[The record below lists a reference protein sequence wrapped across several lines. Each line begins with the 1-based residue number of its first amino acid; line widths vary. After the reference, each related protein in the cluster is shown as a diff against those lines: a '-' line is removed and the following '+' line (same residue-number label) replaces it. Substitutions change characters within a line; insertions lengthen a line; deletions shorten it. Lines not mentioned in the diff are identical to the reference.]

1 LSYIGNSNVENWLT
15 PEVEF
20 FSGDGTTTTF
30 QLTRR
35 TYTFA
40 DLVVVVENV
49 IQNPAE
55 SYTWNHT
62 TNSIVFY
69 EPPSPGSSNIY
80 VKYNSRQTSIIAPG
94 QGTVT
99 QDSLTPG
106 APDWTPDGNV
116 TILGTITVNGST
128 ATVNNLIAN
137 NNVTA
142 INVNSQNLFGDARY
156 TSNINAGNVVS
167 FGTRVAT
174 DALGTGVAN
183 SDTFLAGDNSW
194 KPVVKSFLTD
204 TGFSPSTSFT
214 GDVTLSGTL
223 NTANGGTGLT
233 SFTSNGAVYATD
245 GTTLTTGT
253 LPVFSGGTGLS
264 TISANSVVLG
274 NGTNPVQTVA
284 PGTAN
289 NILVSNGTQW
299 VSGNA
304 TTFGIGVTGGGGR
317 GAIFTSNG
325 IFTVPLGISQVKVT
339 VIGGGG
345 GFIVSPNLQFGSNGG
360 DGGVAVKYVSGL
372 VAGQNITVTV
382 GTKGASVNSFVGAA
396 NAGGSSSFGTF
407 AVATGGAGGYYDA
420 FNIAN
425 DGDPGLG
432 TTGDFS
438 IVNPRF
444 APISSTYYY
453 GQGDRRGFILP
464 DGIVL
469 VEF

>member
-20 FSGDGTTTTF
+20 FSGDGVTTTF

-69 EPPSPGSSNIY
+69 EPPNPGESNIY
-80 VKYNSRQTSIIAPG
+80 VKYNTRQASIIAPG

-116 TILGTITVNGST
+116 YVLGTLTVNGST
-128 ATVNNLIAN
+128 ATVNNLVAN
-137 NNVTA
+137 NNVNA
-142 INVNSQNLFGDARY
+142 ISVNASYLYGDGVGLSNLNGANIAFGL
-156 TSNINAGNVVS
+156 IPP
-167 FGTRVAT
+167 GTLAT
-174 DALGTGVAN
+174 GTPSTN
-183 SDTFLAGDNSW
+183 TFLAGDSVW
-194 KPVVKSFLTD
+194 KPVVQSFTSN
-204 TGFSPSTSFT
+204 TGLLPSTSST
-214 GDVTLSGTL
+214 GSVVLSGTL

-233 SFTSNGAVYATD
+233 SFSSGGAVYSTNAS
-245 GTTLTTGT
+245 TLTSGT
-253 LPVFSGGTGLS
+253 LPVTAGGTGKS
-264 TISANSVVLG
+264 TISANNVILG
-274 NGTNPVQTVA
+274 NGTDAVQEVA

-289 NILVSNGTQW
+289 NILVSDGTKW

-304 TTFGIGVTGGGGR
+304 TTFGIGVTSGGGR
-317 GAIFTSNG
+317 GTIFTSNG
-325 IFTVPLGISQVKVT
+325 TFTVPLGISQVKVT

-382 GTKGASVNSFVGAA
+382 GTKGTSVNSFVGI
-396 NAGGSSSFGTF
+396 AGTGGTSSFGSF
-407 AVATGGAGGYYDA
+407 AVATGGGGGYYDA

-425 DGDPGLG
+425 DGETGLG

-444 APISSTYYY
+444 SPINSTYYY
-453 GQGDRRGFILP
+453 GQGNRRGFILP
-464 DGIVL
+464 DGVVV

>member
-20 FSGDGTTTTF
+20 FSGDGVTTTF

-69 EPPSPGSSNIY
+69 EPPSPGASNIY
-80 VKYNSRQTSIIAPG
+80 VKYNSRQASIIAPG

-116 TILGTITVNGST
+116 YVLGTLTVNGST

-137 NNVTA
+137 NNVNA
-142 INVNSQNLFGDARY
+142 INVTAQYLYGDAINV
-156 TSNINAGNVVS
+156 SNIKAGNVVS
-167 FGTRVAT
+167 FGTRVPS
-174 DALGTGVAN
+174 DSLGTGTAN
-183 SDTFLAGDNSW
+183 SNTFLSGDSSW
-194 KPVVKSFLTD
+194 KSVVKSFSSNTGLSPVSD
-204 TGFSPSTSFT
+204 TV
-214 GDVTLSGTL
+214 GDVVLSGVL

-233 SFTSNGAVYATD
+233 AFISGGAVYSTS
-245 GTTLTTGT
+245 TSQLTSGT
-253 LPVFSGGTGLS
+253 LPVTAGGTGKS
-264 TISANSVVLG
+264 SISANNVILG
-274 NGTNPVQTVA
+274 NGTAAVQEVA

-289 NILVSNGTQW
+289 NILVSDGTKW

-396 NAGGSSSFGTF
+396 SAGGSSSFGTF
-407 AVATGGAGGYYDA
+407 AVATGGGGGYYDA

-425 DGDPGLG
+425 DGDSGLG

-453 GQGDRRGFILP
+453 GQGNRRGFILP
-464 DGIVL
+464 DGVVL

>member
-1 LSYIGNSNVENWLT
+1 MSYIGNSNVENWLT

-20 FSGDGTTTTF
+20 FSGDGVTTTF

-69 EPPSPGSSNIY
+69 EPPNPGSSNIY
-80 VKYNSRQTSIIAPG
+80 VKYNTRQASIIAPG

-116 TILGTITVNGST
+116 YVLGTLTVNGIT
-128 ATVNNLIAN
+128 ATVNNLVAN
-137 NNVTA
+137 NNVSA
-142 INVNSQNLFGDARY
+142 INVNANYLYGDGVGISNLNGANIAFGLIPPTTLA
-156 TSNINAGNVVS
+156 TGTASSN
-167 FGTRVAT
+167 
-174 DALGTGVAN
+174 
-183 SDTFLAGDNSW
+183 TFLAGDSVW
-194 KPVVKSFLTD
+194 KPVVQSFTSN
-204 TGFSPSTSFT
+204 TGLLPSTSST
-214 GDVTLSGTL
+214 GSVVLSGTL

-233 SFTSNGAVYATD
+233 SFSSGGAVYSTD
-245 GTTLTTGT
+245 ASTLTSGT
-253 LPVFSGGTGLS
+253 LPVTAGGTGLTS
-264 TISANSVVLG
+264 LSANNVILG
-274 NGTNPVQTVA
+274 NGTDAVQTVA

-289 NILVSNGTQW
+289 NILVSDGTKW

-304 TTFGIGVTGGGGR
+304 TIFGIGVTGGGGR
-317 GAIFTSNG
+317 GAIYTANG
-325 IFTVPLGISQVKVT
+325 TFTVPLGISQVKVT
-339 VIGGGG
+339 VVGGGG
-345 GFIVSPNLQFGSNGG
+345 GFVISPNLRFGSNGG
-360 DGGVAVKYVSGL
+360 DGGVAIKYVTGL
-372 VAGQNITVTV
+372 VAGQNITITV
-382 GTKGASVNSFVGAA
+382 GTKGASINSFVGAA
-396 NAGGSSSFGTF
+396 SSGTPSSFGSF
-407 AVATGGAGGYYDA
+407 AIASGGGGGYYDA

-425 DGDPGLG
+425 DGDPGTG

-438 IVNPRF
+438 AANPKF
-444 APISSTYYY
+444 APLSSVYYY
-453 GQGDRRGFILP
+453 GQGDRRSLIIP
-464 DGIVL
+464 DGVVI

>member
-1 LSYIGNSNVENWLT
+1 MSYIGNSNVENWLT

-20 FSGDGTTTTF
+20 FSGDGVTTTF

-116 TILGTITVNGST
+116 FIIGTLNVNGSV
-128 ATVNNLIAN
+128 ARINNLVAN
-137 NNVTA
+137 SNVSA
-142 INVNSQNLFGDARY
+142 INVSATNLFGNGVGL
-156 TSNINAGNVVS
+156 SNLNGANIA
-167 FGTRVAT
+167 FGLIPPGTLAT
-174 DALGTGVAN
+174 GTAASN
-183 SDTFLAGDNSW
+183 TFLAGDSVW
-194 KPVVKSFLTD
+194 KPVVQSFSSN
-204 TGFSPSTSFT
+204 TGLLPSSSAT
-214 GDVTLSGTL
+214 GAVVLSGTL
-223 NTANGGTGLT
+223 STANGGTGLT
-233 SFTSNGAVYATD
+233 TLTANGALYATS
-245 GTTLTTGT
+245 TSVLASGT
-253 LPVFSGGTGLS
+253 LPVNAGGTGATSL
-264 TISANSVVLG
+264 TANSVILG

-289 NILVSNGTQW
+289 NILVSDGTKW

-304 TTFGIGVTGGGGR
+304 TIFGIGVTGGGGR
-317 GAIFTSNG
+317 GAIYTANG
-325 IFTVPLGISQVKVT
+325 TFTVPLGISQVKVT

-345 GFIVSPNLQFGSNGG
+345 GFVISPNLRFGSNGG
-360 DGGVAVKYVSGL
+360 DGGVAIKYVTGL
-372 VAGQNITVTV
+372 VAGQNITITV
-382 GTKGASVNSFVGAA
+382 GTKGASINSYVGAA
-396 NAGGSSSFGTF
+396 SSGTPSSFGSF
-407 AVATGGAGGYYDA
+407 AIASGGGGGYYDA

-425 DGDPGLG
+425 DGDPGTG

-438 IVNPRF
+438 VANPKF
-444 APISSTYYY
+444 APLSSVYYY
-453 GQGDRRGFILP
+453 GQGDRRSLIIP
-464 DGIVL
+464 DGVVL
-469 VEF
+469 VEY

>member
-20 FSGDGTTTTF
+20 FSGDGVTTTF

-69 EPPSPGSSNIY
+69 EPPNPGESNIY

-128 ATVNNLIAN
+128 ATVNNLVAN

-142 INVNSQNLFGDARY
+142 INVNAGYLSGDGFY
-156 TSNINAGNVVS
+156 LSNIRASNIVS
-167 FGTRVAT
+167 GGLITS
-174 DALGTGVAN
+174 DALGTGTAN
-183 SDTFLAGDNSW
+183 SDTFLSGDGTW
-194 KPVVKSFLTD
+194 KTVVKSFSSN
-204 TGFSPSTSFT
+204 TGLNPVLSTS
-214 GDVTLSGTL
+214 GDVVLSGVL
-223 NTANGGTGLT
+223 NTANGGTGLV
-233 SFTSNGAVYATD
+233 SFVSGGAVYSTN
-245 GTTLTTGT
+245 TSELTTGT
-253 LPVFSGGTGLS
+253 LPVTAGGTGVTTL
-264 TISANSVVLG
+264 SANSVILG
-274 NGTNPVQTVA
+274 NGTSAVQTVA

-289 NILVSNGTQW
+289 NILVSDGTKW

-304 TTFGIGVTGGGGR
+304 TIFGIGVTGGGGR
-317 GAIFTSNG
+317 GAIYTANG
-325 IFTVPLGISQVKVT
+325 TFTVPLGISQVKVT
-339 VIGGGG
+339 VVGGGG
-345 GFIVSPNLQFGSNGG
+345 GFVISPNLRFGSNGG
-360 DGGVAVKYVSGL
+360 DGGVAIKYVTGL
-372 VAGQNITVTV
+372 VAGQNITITV
-382 GTKGASVNSFVGAA
+382 GTKGASINSFVGTASS
-396 NAGGSSSFGTF
+396 GTPSSFGSF
-407 AVATGGAGGYYDA
+407 AIASGGGGGYYDA

-425 DGDPGLG
+425 DGDPGTG

-438 IVNPRF
+438 VANPKF
-444 APISSTYYY
+444 APLSSVYYY
-453 GQGDRRGFILP
+453 GQGDRRSLIIP
-464 DGIVL
+464 DGVVI